1 MLLSQLSCSMN
12 NCAAGVGDG
21 VGWWGGGMQAESHNF
36 SENGLFYQTPG
47 PGSDARAG
55 AEN

>member
-1 MLLSQLSCSMN
+1 MLLSQLSCSIN

-21 VGWWGGGMQAESHNF
+21 VVGGGGMQAESHNF

-55 AEN
+55 SEN